1 MKTKDPFI
9 FIGEFRITNEETIKK
24 ASRFSLSCTCE
35 SHLPIKFREESLN
48 RLIIENGVV
57 PAARAPNKLVSLGKA
72 MSGAPIISGI
82 NQFPNPPIITSITRK
97 KIITKAWA
105 VTITLYS

>member
-57 PAARAPNKLVSLGKA
+57 PAARAPNKLVNLGKA
-72 MSGAPIISGI
+72 MSGAPSGT

-97 KIITKAWA
+97 KIITKVWA